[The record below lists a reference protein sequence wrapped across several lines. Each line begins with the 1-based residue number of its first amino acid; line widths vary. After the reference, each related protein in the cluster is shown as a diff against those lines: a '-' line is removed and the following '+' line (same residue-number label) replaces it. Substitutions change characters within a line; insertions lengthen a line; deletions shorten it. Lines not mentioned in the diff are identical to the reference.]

1 MSSAALSAQ
10 PLASTAG
17 TVLPAGCAGGEHAP
31 RVPRSP
37 TPLAGRHIVV
47 TRPAAQAASLARAI
61 EDAGGVPVLFP
72 VLAIFDLEDT
82 GPLTALAAH
91 LGDYDLAVF
100 VSANAIDKALSVLL
114 AQGPWPV
121 GLKAAVMGKSSERT
135 LASFGITNVIAPTE
149 RFDSEALL
157 ALPALADM
165 AGKKVI
171 VFRGDA
177 GRELLGDTLQQRG
190 ARVDYIACYRRGR
203 PELSPALLL
212 DLWGRRELD
221 ALTLTSSEGLRNL
234 TDMLG
239 EAGRARLAITP
250 LFVPHQRI
258 AEEAHRL
265 GLGRVITTPPGDD
278 GLVAGLIDFFET
290 SGPA

>member
-1 MSSAALSAQ
+1 MTAAAQAAQLLSA
-10 PLASTAG
+10 
-17 TVLPAGCAGGEHAP
+17 
-31 RVPRSP
+31 
-37 TPLAGRHIVV
+37 PLAGRHVVV
-47 TRPAAQAASLARAI
+47 TRPEAQAASLCRAI
-61 EDAGGVPVLFP
+61 EAAGGVPVPFP

-82 GPLTALAAH
+82 APLAALAQR

-100 VSANAIDKALSVLL
+100 VSANAIDKALSVIL
-114 AQGPWPV
+114 AERPWPA
-121 GLKAAVMGKSSERT
+121 GLKAAVMGKSSER
-135 LASFGITNVIAPTE
+135 AIARFGITGVIAPTE

-190 ARVDYIACYRRGR
+190 ARLDYIACYRRGR
-203 PELSPALLL
+203 PERSPAPLLE
-212 DLWGRRELD
+212 LWAQHELD
-221 ALTLTSSEGLRNL
+221 AVTLTSSEGLRNL
-234 TDMLG
+234 ADMLDESG
-239 EAGRARLAITP
+239 LAQLAATP
-250 LFVPHQRI
+250 VFVPHQRI
-258 AEEAHRL
+258 AEEARRL
-265 GLGRVITTPPGDD
+265 GLRHVISTPPGDD

>member
-1 MSSAALSAQ
+1 M
-10 PLASTAG
+10 
-17 TVLPAGCAGGEHAP
+17 PAGCAGGEHAP
-31 RVPRSP
+31 QIPRSP

-82 GPLTALAAH
+82 APLLALTEDLA
-91 LGDYDLAVF
+91 DYDLAVF
-100 VSANAIDKALSVLL
+100 VSANAIDKALSVMLPRR
-114 AQGPWPV
+114 PWPP
-121 GLKAAVMGKSSERT
+121 GLQAAVMGKSSERT
-135 LASFGITNVIAPTE
+135 LASFGITRVIAPTE

-190 ARVDYIACYRRGR
+190 ARVDYIACYRRGQ
-203 PELSPALLL
+203 PEHSPALLL

-234 TDMLG
+234 AEMLG
-239 EAGRARLAITP
+239 EAGREKLAATP
-250 LFVPHQRI
+250 VFVPHQRI
-258 AEEAHRL
+258 AEEARRL
-265 GLGRVITTPPGDD
+265 GLRHVISTPPGDD
-278 GLVAGLIDFFET
+278 GLVAGLIDYFET